1 MLAVPLRATALVSQ
15 SADTTVSGN
24 SPRKSHALLQ
34 RAVGEPVSHLR
45 SCNSSFEDSSPLIPH
60 HVIMCLIDQ
69 LLIHSIVG
77 DFFAV
82 TCTGRGLQWERV
94 CYVLWKEIWET
105 PVHGC
110 TWTRNPQHSLAN
122 RHTQLLKL
130 VKMKSENRKNHQK
143 WGPRWCDMNSLCA
156 RLSKKTKNHSAEFI
170 LCLCWL
176 WRRSDYSLLEM
187 FSQRCWIKYLEDSS
201 RLLHSH
207 RLSSLSE
214 KWKKKK
220 KCNQTLR
227 V

>member
-130 VKMKSENRKNHQK
+130 VKMKSENQKNHQK

-156 RLSKKTKNHSAEFI
+156 RLSKKNPKTTQQNSYCVCVDSEDALIIHY
-170 LCLCWL
+170 
-176 WRRSDYSLLEM
+176 WRCSLKDVELNTLKTRLVCSTVIGCQA
-187 FSQRCWIKYLEDSS
+187 SQRSG
-201 RLLHSH
+201 
-207 RLSSLSE
+207 
-214 KWKKKK
+214 KKK
-220 KCNQTLR
+220 
-227 V
+227 